1 MYIHT
6 SKAERPVSGERTHI
20 MEKLYTAIGDFYNEE
35 GSQLIDV
42 PDSEEE
48 IYAKVEEIMETCP
61 AGTVLTGD
69 QIQILRAYLP
79 AIGCDEATRDDNYS
93 LQGKGTVTKTAEG
106 RGIKVDA
113 TGELEVVSRWHAD
126 RKQWSGNM
134 NVKRIGGEA
143 QVKELTF
150 DFYFFS
156 IGISVNNEPIVLFN
170 EHYTRTFNDPYHL
183 ADFNGGGTAQAS
195 RFDIS
200 KHIQWGF
207 YMHVKCS
214 VRTDEGTLVI

>member
-1 MYIHT
+1 
-6 SKAERPVSGERTHI
+6 
-20 MEKLYTAIGDFYNEE
+20 MEKIYTAIGDFYNEE

-42 PDSEEE
+42 PEDEEA
-48 IYAKVEEIMETCP
+48 IYAKVEEIMESCP
-61 AGTVLTGD
+61 AGSILTSE

-79 AIGCDEATRDDNYS
+79 AIGCDETTRDDNAS
-93 LQGKGTVTKTAEG
+93 LQGIGKVTKTAEG
-106 RGIKVDA
+106 CGIKVEA
-113 TGELEVVSRWHAD
+113 TGKLEVMSRWEQHHD

-134 NVKRIGGEA
+134 NVKRAGGDA

-150 DFYFFS
+150 DFYYMS
-156 IGISVNNEPIVLFN
+156 IGISVDNQPIVLYN
-170 EHYTRTFNDPYHL
+170 EHYTRSFNDPYHL

-195 RFDIS
+195 RIDIS

-214 VRTDEGTLVI
+214 VRTDLGTLVI